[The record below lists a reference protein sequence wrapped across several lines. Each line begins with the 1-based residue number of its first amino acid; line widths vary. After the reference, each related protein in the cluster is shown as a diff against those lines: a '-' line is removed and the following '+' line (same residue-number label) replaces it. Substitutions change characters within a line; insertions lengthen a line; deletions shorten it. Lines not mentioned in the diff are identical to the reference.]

1 MINIKISYGKALE
14 AIMKN
19 IKKSMNSF
27 VLLII
32 ITSAFSVLS
41 STVYAV
47 EDFYKGNT
55 VSVVIRS
62 TAGGG
67 YDSYGRLV
75 ARHIGK
81 HIPGNP
87 RVIPINRPGAGGIV
101 AANYMFNQAPQD
113 GSEILI
119 PAREFVFA
127 ERVGES
133 GIRYSSLDFN
143 FLGSATAGTMSI
155 LAGPN
160 VHVANLTDLSNY
172 EGTFRFGVSGR
183 SGGSY
188 VMAMILQAAG
198 YNVDVVTG
206 FEGSGDQ
213 VLAALRGNT
222 QGYVTTWAPDAID
235 LIENE
240 GFSVFA
246 KLGDSPDLDHID
258 DFRDFMEGDALAL
271 AEVLLTPMS
280 INRPFVTGPGVPED
294 RVIALQA
301 AFKATLEDPEFLS
314 DAERSGLNINYVGPG
329 VMRSLYEATMNAPDS
344 VIQTYLGE

>member
-1 MINIKISYGKALE
+1 MIKT
-14 AIMKN
+14 
-19 IKKSMNSF
+19 KKTKCSF
-27 VLLII
+27 STLII
-32 ITSAFSVLS
+32 ITLVLSVLS

-47 EDFYKGNT
+47 ESFYKGNT

-67 YDSYGRLV
+67 YDKYGRLV

-87 RVIPINRPGAGGIV
+87 RVIAVNRPGAGGIV

-119 PAREFVFA
+119 PSREFVFA

-133 GIRYSSLDFN
+133 GIQYSSLDFN
-143 FLGSATAGTMSI
+143 LLGSVTAGTMSI
-155 LAGPN
+155 LAGPGIN
-160 VHVANLTDLSNY
+160 VNDLSELKMH
-172 EGTFRFGVSGR
+172 EGIFRFGVSGR

-188 VMAMILQAAG
+188 VMTMILQAAG

-213 VLAALRGNT
+213 VLAALRGDT
-222 QGYVTTWAPDAID
+222 QGYITTWGPEAKN

-240 GFSVFA
+240 GFNVFV
-246 KLGDSPDLDHID
+246 KLGDSPELDHIN
-258 DFRDFMEGDALAL
+258 DFRAFFQGDALSL

-280 INRPFVTGPGVPED
+280 INRPFVTGPNVPED
-294 RVIALQA
+294 RVRALQK
-301 AFKATLEDPEFLS
+301 AFKATLEDPDFLS
-314 DAERSGLNINYVGPG
+314 DAERSGLNVNYVGPDQ
-329 VMRSLYEATMNAPDS
+329 MRSLYRATMNAPES
-344 VIQTYLGE
+344 VIQTYLGK